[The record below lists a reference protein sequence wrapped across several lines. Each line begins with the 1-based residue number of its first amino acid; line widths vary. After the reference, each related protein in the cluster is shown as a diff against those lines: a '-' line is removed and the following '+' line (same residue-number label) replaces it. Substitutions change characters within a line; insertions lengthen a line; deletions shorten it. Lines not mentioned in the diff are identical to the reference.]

1 MKVMIE
7 RQIGGKYTVCH
18 ASFYQYPIET
28 KKPIILD
35 IQDDGTVITHDRTLQ
50 HQQVAVRS
58 GSTIS
63 STMSY
68 EDCLNFIKKHGMELI
83 DLPAHTAT
91 FVHLNRGYFKKWLNE

>member
-7 RQIGGKYTVCH
+7 RQINGKYTVCH
-18 ASFYQYPIET
+18 ASYYQYPIET

-35 IQDDGTVITHDRTLQ
+35 VTETGEVLTHDRTLV
-50 HQQVAVRS
+50 HEQVAVRS
-58 GSTIS
+58 GSAIS

-68 EDCLNFIKKHGMELI
+68 DQCLQFVRENNMELV

-91 FVHLNRGYFKKWLNE
+91 FVYLNRGYFKKWLNE